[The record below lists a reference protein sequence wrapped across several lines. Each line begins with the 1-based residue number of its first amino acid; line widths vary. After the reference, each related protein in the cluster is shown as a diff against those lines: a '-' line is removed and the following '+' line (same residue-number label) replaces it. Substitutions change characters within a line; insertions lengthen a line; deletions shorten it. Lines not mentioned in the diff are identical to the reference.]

1 MAELKFYGNIRGA
14 GASADGELINHS
26 AGSGLGFYGLGF
38 GVSVPID
45 TKQKTTFITDA
56 LGVVSGA
63 QLNNTEIL
71 VEGSET
77 VMGTVLSQNATT
89 LNLDRLP
96 NYLCPLNIR
105 FEHTEPVAVQNC
117 KLRIFDRNNIN
128 NHASGVAT
136 YVYEVRHPSTVS
148 TQSNLALRGRAE
160 DSWFLFESTESM
172 SDMPFTPSPGIS
184 GTNTNIQ
191 DSASPAK
198 GWVSTEG
205 APHQSMRHDWYVALS
220 AEPNTIGSK
229 TQYGLY
235 FTLEYL

>member
-1 MAELKFYGNIRGA
+1 
-14 GASADGELINHS
+14 
-26 AGSGLGFYGLGF
+26 
-38 GVSVPID
+38 
-45 TKQKTTFITDA
+45 
-56 LGVVSGA
+56 
-63 QLNNTEIL
+63 
-71 VEGSET
+71 
-77 VMGTVLSQNATT
+77 
-89 LNLDRLP
+89 
-96 NYLCPLNIR
+96 
-105 FEHTEPVAVQNC
+105 
-117 KLRIFDRNNIN
+117 
-128 NHASGVAT
+128 
-136 YVYEVRHPSTVS
+136 
-148 TQSNLALRGRAE
+148 
-160 DSWFLFESTESM
+160 M

>member
-1 MAELKFYGNIRGA
+1 MAELKFYGNIITPQGA
-14 GASADGELINHS
+14 GELINHS

-45 TKQKTTFITDA
+45 TRQKTTYVTDA
-56 LGVVSGA
+56 LGTASGS
-63 QLNNTEIL
+63 QLNNTEMIT
-71 VEGSET
+71 EGDVNT
-77 VMGTVLSQNATT
+77 AGTVKTQNAATIA
-89 LNLDRLP
+89 LDKLP

-136 YVYEVRHPSTVS
+136 YVYEARHPSNS
-148 TQSNLALRGRAE
+148 QSQTNLSHRGRSE
-160 DSWFLFESTESM
+160 NSWFLFESTESM
-172 SDMPFTPSPGIS
+172 NDMPFTPSPGLS
-184 GTNTNIQ
+184 GTNTVVA
-191 DSASPAK
+191 DVAAPDK
-198 GWVSTEG
+198 GWTTTSGSTF
-205 APHQSMRHDWYVALS
+205 QSFRHDWYVALS